1 MMMMMMMII
10 IMMMVMMMLM
20 MTMMMMTMMM
30 MMMMIPSQRVKEIVL
45 SLLTI
50 IKYLYT
56 LLLNII
62 DHRDTVRDI
71 DLMDAMMRDVT
82 QVH

>member
-1 MMMMMMMII
+1 MMIMMMMMTMMT
-10 IMMMVMMMLM
+10 M
-20 MTMMMMTMMM
+20 MTMMMMMM